1 MFIKYIFPFYASLF
15 LLNVLMFN
23 DSVNT
28 RMRKLASDKEVWK
41 KVFKKM
47 REHIQKNPP
56 YEEFDKEFNKDT
68 LKRMVEF
75 CNQTKVGPEMRS
87 EVVKMAAGMI
97 KFPDL
102 VRPEIKIRLAIQSW
116 GSPETLVVNGDR
128 LEELTEVEEK
138 LESKAAI
145 LAIEARSGPVE
156 DMKIKLISDRVS
168 QNPVELALVDLSNA
182 NLCPRVGLSFWG
194 AGSR

>member
-1 MFIKYIFPFYASLF
+1 
-15 LLNVLMFN
+15 
-23 DSVNT
+23 
-28 RMRKLASDKEVWK
+28 
-41 KVFKKM
+41 
-47 REHIQKNPP
+47 
-56 YEEFDKEFNKDT
+56 
-68 LKRMVEF
+68 MVEF
-75 CNQTKVGPEMRS
+75 CNQAKVGPEMRS
-87 EVVKMAAGMI
+87 EVVKVFARMI
-97 KFPDL
+97 ELSDPEG
-102 VRPEIKIRLAIQSW
+102 PEIKIRLAIQSW